1 MVGRILK
8 YLKDRGVLKEAVGN
22 HISARKRAPNRPYA
36 IKKPREYVAREAGD
50 IVQVDTM
57 EVSSLPGVIIKHFT
71 TGDVVSRWAVTEASR
86 RATAL
91 AAMRFINTVIKGM
104 PFTVKA
110 IQVDGGSEYL
120 RGSLSKA

>member
-1 MVGRILK
+1 
-8 YLKDRGVLKEAVGN
+8 
-22 HISARKRAPNRPYA
+22 
-36 IKKPREYVAREAGD
+36 
-50 IVQVDTM
+50 M
-57 EVSSLPGVIIKHFT
+57 EVSPLPGVIIKHFT
-71 TGDVVSRWAVTEASR
+71 ARDVVPRWDVIEASR

-91 AAMRFINTVIKGM
+91 AAARFINTVIKRM